1 MTVFCAPLVRALG
14 RQAYEP
20 VWVAMREHCAART
33 ADSPDELWWLEHEPV
48 YTLGKAGRQEHLL
61 RHVDTPVLRS
71 DRGGQITWHGPG
83 QVVVYSLLD
92 LRRLGLTARGAVSLL
107 ENTVIAALA
116 EVGVEGRA
124 RADAPGVYVDGAK
137 VAALG
142 LRVSRGC
149 CYHGLSLN
157 VDCDLAPFA
166 AIDPCGHA
174 GLAVTRTA
182 DLGCSDGVTAWASR
196 VTDALSTRLTAR
208 AATDTP
214 APSQLASAA

>member
-83 QVVVYSLLD
+83 QLVVYSLLD
-92 LRRLGLTARGAVSLL
+92 LRRLGLTARGAVTLL

-196 VTDALSTRLTAR
+196 VTDALSARLTAR

>member
-1 MTVFCAPLVRALG
+1 
-14 RQAYEP
+14 
-20 VWVAMREHCAART
+20 
-33 ADSPDELWWLEHEPV
+33 
-48 YTLGKAGRQEHLL
+48 L

-83 QVVVYSLLD
+83 QLVVYSLLD

-182 DLGCSDGVTAWASR
+182 DLGCRDGVTAWASR
-196 VTDALSTRLTAR
+196 VTDALSARLTAR

>member
-1 MTVFCAPLVRALG
+1 VTVFCGPLVRALG

-83 QVVVYSLLD
+83 QLVVYSLLD

-174 GLAVTRTA
+174 GLAVTRTT

-196 VTDALSTRLTAR
+196 VTDALSARLTAR